1 MKMEKADIL
10 EMTVTF
16 LKSLQKSQNCLNHPI
31 SSAAVT
37 QNFHTFQEATSTT
50 LLSEDS
56 PGRDAMK
63 VSSIQ
68 DKKQKL
74 DLSGINSPSPSHS
87 PLSQCNE
94 QIFSCMGCNGVH
106 GKISSKKISETRI
119 EHNVEDKQN
128 IPLKKEICWRPW

>member
-16 LKSLQKSQNCLNHPI
+16 LKNLQKSQNCLNHPI

-56 PGRDAMK
+56 PGRDARK
-63 VSSIQ
+63 VPSIQ

-74 DLSGINSPSPSHS
+74 DSSGINSHSPPHS
-87 PLSQCNE
+87 PLSHCNE
-94 QIFSCMGCNGVH
+94 HIFSSMGSNGVH
-106 GKISSKKISETRI
+106 GKIPPKQLSEARI
-119 EHNVEDKQN
+119 GHNVEEKQN
-128 IPLKKEICWRPW
+128 IPLKKEKCWRPW